1 MYCQVC
7 VRKKLQKRFARWV
20 VVGTKGVRQGWKL
33 DVCGIHV
40 RKYRSQPERYEVQS
54 GLLESLKE
62 VIVPLTAIGIL
73 ASIVARCAQNPDDWN
88 VSAVTLPSEKEDQQ

>member
-7 VRKKLQKRFARWV
+7 ERKNLKKRFARWV
-20 VVGTKGVRQGWKL
+20 VVGTKGVRQDWKL
-33 DVCGIHV
+33 DVCGVHV

-62 VIVPLTAIGIL
+62 AIVPLTAVGIL
-73 ASIVARCAQNPDDWN
+73 ASIVARRAQNPDDRN
-88 VSAVTLPSEKEDQQ
+88 VLEEFSED